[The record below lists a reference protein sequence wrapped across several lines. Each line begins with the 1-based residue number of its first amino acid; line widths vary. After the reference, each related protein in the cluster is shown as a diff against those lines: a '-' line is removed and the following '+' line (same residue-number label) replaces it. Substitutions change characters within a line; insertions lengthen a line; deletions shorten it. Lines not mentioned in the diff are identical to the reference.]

1 MVHVLL
7 VILKIIGILLL
18 AILGLALLL
27 VFAVLLV
34 PVRYRVNASYREEL
48 RGYARVSWLLRL
60 LTYRAEYGERGLVQK
75 IRVCGICIWRSDKD
89 RDEVDEAVESVL
101 TEEEQALYEE
111 LKRDETWREHPDF
124 GEGERG
130 GNSGDAAEKR
140 AEETEKRGRSED
152 GKPGEGMEAAPEQVT
167 AKNPES
173 AGAEAREQAARAE
186 GSDDARA
193 GVSDAAKAKSS
204 DAARAESSAPSNA
217 TPPAPGEAEPSA
229 SRPGLFSRIL
239 GRIRGVIEKLR
250 FSFRAICD
258 KLKSGRRLFDTASGW
273 VQDEKNQASVKL
285 LLRQL
290 TAALRHVMPRK
301 GHASVTFGFDDPYT
315 TGQVLAA
322 VSPFY
327 PIFHRVIEL
336 QPVFDR
342 QVFSG
347 EGDFRGRIRL
357 FNLLWLCFGI
367 YRDKH
372 TWNLICS
379 FRK

>member
-130 GNSGDAAEKR
+130 GNSGDATEKR
-140 AEETEKRGRSED
+140 AEETEKRGR
-152 GKPGEGMEAAPEQVT
+152 
-167 AKNPES
+167 
-173 AGAEAREQAARAE
+173 AEVIGQAARAE
-186 GSDDARA
+186 GSDAARA

-204 DAARAESSAPSNA
+204 DDARAESSAP
-217 TPPAPGEAEPSA
+217 GEAEPTA

-290 TAALRHVMPRK
+290 KAALRHVMPRK

-347 EGDFRGRIRL
+347 EGDLRGRIRL

>member
-130 GNSGDAAEKR
+130 GNSGDETEKR
-140 AEETEKRGRSED
+140 AEETEKRGRAED
-152 GKPGEGMEAAPEQVT
+152 GKPGEGMEAASEQVT

-173 AGAEAREQAARAE
+173 AGAEAREQAAKAE

-193 GVSDAAKAKSS
+193 ESS
-204 DAARAESSAPSNA
+204 D
-217 TPPAPGEAEPSA
+217 PGEAEPTA

-290 TAALRHVMPRK
+290 KAALRHVMPRK
-301 GHASVTFGFDDPYT
+301 GHASVTVGFDDPYT

-347 EGDFRGRIRL
+347 EGDLRGRIRL

>member
-75 IRVCGICIWRSDKD
+75 IRVCGICVWRSDKD
-89 RDEVDEAVESVL
+89 QEEVDDAVESVL
-101 TEEEQALYEE
+101 SEEEQALYEE
-111 LKRDETWREHPDF
+111 LKRDETWRESA
-124 GEGERG
+124 GEGGGTSPDAPADLAGETAPETGGEKSGRG
-130 GNSGDAAEKR
+130 EVEAQKRDKTDRVEAGR
-140 AEETEKRGRSED
+140 AEERT
-152 GKPGEGMEAAPEQVT
+152 PGQ
-167 AKNPES
+167 
-173 AGAEAREQAARAE
+173 AEARDTEPSE
-186 GSDDARA
+186 GD
-193 GVSDAAKAKSS
+193 
-204 DAARAESSAPSNA
+204 AES
-217 TPPAPGEAEPSA
+217 TER
-229 SRPGLFSRIL
+229 RPGLLSRI
-239 GRIRGVIEKLR
+239 GGWISGVIEKLR

-273 VQDEKNQASVKL
+273 VRDEKNQASVRL

-290 TAALRHVMPRK
+290 KAALRHVMPRK
-301 GHASVTFGFDDPYT
+301 GHASLTFGFDDPYT
-315 TGQVLAA
+315 TGQVLTA

-327 PIFHRVIEL
+327 PLFHRVIEL

-347 EGDFRGRIRL
+347 EGDLGGRIRL